1 MAVEDSYFFVYGF
14 AKNDRAN
21 IERYEL
27 EAFRQLVA
35 LFNSYTNLQ
44 LDEAVQ
50 NGALTEL
57 ICNEQ
62 NVQE

>member
-14 AKNDRAN
+14 AKNDRAK
-21 IERYEL
+21 IERDEL
-27 EAFRQLVA
+27 EGFRQLVA
-35 LFNSYTNLQ
+35 LFNSYTDHQ

-50 NGALTEL
+50 NGALTEV